1 MPNPN
6 CTADGGAQ
14 GELDLGVLDCGRL
27 GRRVVE
33 ARFDGGSMTSDAG
46 VMLLSKVDQRLGLIA
61 AAARC
66 IADPRDP
73 DLITHRVHEML
84 SQRVFG
90 LALGWED
97 LNDHKA
103 LRCDVAIQTAIGVDR
118 EGASAPTLCRLEKW
132 ANRATAVRLHEV
144 LVEQFIAS
152 FKTPPQELVLDFDAT
167 DCPLHGQQ
175 EGRFFHG
182 YYDSYC
188 YLPLYVFCGQQL
200 LCALLRTSRID
211 AAKHAAAVLK
221 LLVRRLRQAWPQVR
235 VVFRADSGFCR
246 RRIMNWCERND
257 VGYVIGLAR
266 NERLQQQVEFAQLML
281 AEQYAQTGLKQRW
294 VSEFSYAA
302 KTWPHQRRVI
312 TRLEWGE
319 QGSNP
324 RFVVTNLHGDPLQL
338 YDRLYCQRGEAE
350 NRIKEAQI
358 GLFATRTSCHHFAAN
373 QLRVLLAALAYT
385 LIERLRA
392 LALGGTE
399 LAAAQIDTLRIK
411 LLKLAAVVTRN
422 SRRIRLYLASNWPS
436 APIFAQAMRALGTA

>member
-1 MPNPN
+1 MPNPK
-6 CTADGGAQ
+6 CTEQ
-14 GELDLGVLDCGRL
+14 GELDLGVLECGRV

-46 VMLLSKVDQRLGLIA
+46 VMLLSKVDRRLGLLA

-66 IADPRDP
+66 MADPRNP
-73 DLITHRVHEML
+73 LLITHAVHEML
-84 SQRVFG
+84 RQRVYG

-97 LNDHKA
+97 LNDHRS
-103 LRCDVAIQTAIGVDR
+103 LRSDVAMQTAVGVDR

-132 ANRATAVRLHEV
+132 ADRPTAGRLHRL

-152 FKTPPQELVLDFDAT
+152 FKSAPEELVLDFDAT
-167 DCPLHGQQ
+167 DCPLHGGQ

-221 LLVRRLRQAWPQVR
+221 LLVGRLRQAWPGVR
-235 VVFRADSGFCR
+235 IIFRADSGFCR
-246 RRIMNWCERND
+246 RRIMNWCERNA
-257 VGYVIGLAR
+257 VHYVIGLAR
-266 NERLQQQVEFAQLML
+266 NERLVQQVEYAQLML
-281 AEQYAQTGLKQRW
+281 AEQYEATGTKQRW
-294 VSEFSYAA
+294 VSQFGYAA
-302 KTWPHQRRVI
+302 KTWSRERRVI
-312 TRLEWGE
+312 TRLEWGP

-324 RFVVTNLHGDPLQL
+324 RFVVTNLDQAPEPL

-373 QLRVLLAALAYT
+373 QLRVLLAAMAYV

-392 LALGGTE
+392 LGLQGTE
-399 LAAAQIDTLRIK
+399 LAQAQVETLRIK

-436 APIFAQAMRALGTA
+436 APIFAQAMRAFGAA

>member
-6 CTADGGAQ
+6 CTVQ

-46 VMLLSKVDQRLGLIA
+46 VMLLAKVDQRLGLLA

-66 IADPRDP
+66 IADPRSP
-73 DLITHRVHEML
+73 LLVTHAVHEMVR
-84 SQRVFG
+84 QRTFG

-132 ANRATAVRLHEV
+132 ADRATAVRLHAL
-144 LVEQFIAS
+144 LVDQFIAS
-152 FKTPPQELVLDFDAT
+152 FKRPPEELVLDFDAT
-167 DCPLHGQQ
+167 DCPLYGQQ

-200 LCALLRTSRID
+200 LCALLRPSRID
-211 AAKHAAAVLK
+211 GARHAAAVLK
-221 LLVRRLRQAWPQVR
+221 LLVARLREKWPDVR
-235 VVFRADSGFCR
+235 IIFRADSGFCR
-246 RRIMNWCERND
+246 KRIINWCERSA

-266 NERLQQQVEFAQLML
+266 NERLQQQVEYAQLML
-281 AEQYAQTGLKQRW
+281 AQQYQATGVKQRW
-294 VSEFSYAA
+294 VSEFNYAA
-302 KTWPHQRRVI
+302 KSWPHERRVI
-312 TRLEWGE
+312 TRLEWGA

-324 RFVVTNLHGDPLQL
+324 RFVVTNLDHAPEPL

-358 GLFATRTSCHHFAAN
+358 GLFATRTSCQHFAAN
-373 QLRVLLAALAYT
+373 QLRVLLAALAYV

-392 LALGGTE
+392 LGLKGTE
-399 LAAAQIDTLRIK
+399 LATAQIDTLRIK

-436 APIFAQAMRALGTA
+436 APIFAQAMRALGAA